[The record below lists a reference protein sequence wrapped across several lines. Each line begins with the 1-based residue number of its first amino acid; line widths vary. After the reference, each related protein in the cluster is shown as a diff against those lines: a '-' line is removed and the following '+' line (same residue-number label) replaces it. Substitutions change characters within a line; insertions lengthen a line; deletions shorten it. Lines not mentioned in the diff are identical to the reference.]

1 MKNTKIIT
9 GIDIGTTKIAV
20 IIAEKNEETI
30 DIVGFGKSSSSG
42 LSKGVV
48 VDIDKTINSLSKA
61 IKEAEEQAGY
71 EVEST
76 YVGLTGEHIK
86 GINCSGTITI
96 SNNEFMNPAG
106 EKITK
111 DSINKVL

>member
-86 GINCSGTITI
+86 GINYS
-96 SNNEFMNPAG
+96 
-106 EKITK
+106 
-111 DSINKVL
+111 